1 MEWITWQWHRK
12 ATWHLNQS
20 VRCWSSCWW
29 TVNSPTILIQT
40 NDRQKS
46 HSYPFAQEYSILI
59 FPQINPCISVG
70 RFLNDSKR
78 SHDIQEFLIRV
89 IAASIKVAVE
99 LTSVLSLPVTMD
111 PDKSS
116 TQFRYSPEFESE
128 GFKQQVESYKLSLC
142 GRKLTWAIAT
152 VTGTGF
158 TLFGCASTI
167 MSIKMLTGL

>member
-1 MEWITWQWHRK
+1 MN
-12 ATWHLNQS
+12 HLTVTSEGDLTPKS
-20 VRCWSSCWW
+20 VGKMLVILL
-29 TVNSPTILIQT
+29 VNSKFPYHFDT
-40 NDRQKS
+40 NKWQKS
-46 HSYPFAQEYSILI
+46 YSYPFAQEYSILI

-99 LTSVLSLPVTMD
+99 PTSVLSLPVTMD